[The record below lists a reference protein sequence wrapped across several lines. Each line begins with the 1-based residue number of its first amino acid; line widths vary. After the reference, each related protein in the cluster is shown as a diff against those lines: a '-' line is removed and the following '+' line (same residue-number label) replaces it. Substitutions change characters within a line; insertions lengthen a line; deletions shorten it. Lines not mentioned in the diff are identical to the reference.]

1 MSFYNSV
8 TLHRSFALTMEL
20 KEENPSQPATT
31 SFSNE
36 DVWKALDYFKRQN
49 DRMTEFIDAT
59 TKIRQAHDEMTAVKA
74 RRAPLSEQQRKKMQN
89 LANETM
95 QRAMRTAEIESE
107 MRNDG
112 GAEFAMAVWTA
123 LSPAGRSGGA
133 AKK

>member
-1 MSFYNSV
+1 
-8 TLHRSFALTMEL
+8 MEP
-20 KEENPSQPATT
+20 EEEKPLQSAT
-31 SFSNE
+31 FSNE

-49 DRMTEFIDAT
+49 ERMTEFIDAT

-89 LANETM
+89 LAAETM

-107 MRNDG
+107 MRNDD
-112 GAEFAMAVWTA
+112 GAEFAMAIWTA
-123 LSPAGRSGGA
+123 LSPAA